1 MKHPLKPLLATA
13 LIAAGFSFATPAL
26 ADGKVTCRSGPKPQW
41 QDIKQLEA
49 KLLREGWTIRKAK
62 VARDC
67 YEVYGKTPEGDNVES
82 FHHPVTLQKILVLKR
97 GRELFRAAGY

>member
-1 MKHPLKPLLATA
+1 MKLWLATA
-13 LIAAGFSFATPAL
+13 LLAASMAYSAPAL
-26 ADGKVTCRSGPKPQW
+26 ADGKVTCRSGPKAQW
-41 QDIKQLEA
+41 QDVKKLEA
-49 KLLREGWTIRKAK
+49 KLLSEGWTIRKAK
-62 VARDC
+62 TARDC